1 MKFSC
6 IVVEDEPL
14 AAERLVSYVAKFPVL
29 DLKAQFENGTDALVY
44 LSANKVDLIFLDI
57 NIGEISGIQLLETL
71 RPSAEIIITTAYNEY
86 ALKGFDLN
94 VTDYLLKPYTFE
106 RFAQAIARVQE
117 QLAKQNSVSS
127 KNFIFLKTEYRLE
140 KIFFNEILYIEGMRD
155 YRKVH
160 AVSRKIMTLQT
171 FKDLEEEIPNNIIC
185 RVHKSFMVAIDKV
198 DSIEKDSIRIGNME
212 IPISDTYK
220 KDFFQIITQSKS
232 K

>member
-14 AAERLVSYVAKFPVL
+14 AAERLVSYIAKFPVL

-160 AVSRKIMTLQT
+160 AMTRKIMTLQT

-220 KDFFQIITQSKS
+220 KEFFQIITQSKP